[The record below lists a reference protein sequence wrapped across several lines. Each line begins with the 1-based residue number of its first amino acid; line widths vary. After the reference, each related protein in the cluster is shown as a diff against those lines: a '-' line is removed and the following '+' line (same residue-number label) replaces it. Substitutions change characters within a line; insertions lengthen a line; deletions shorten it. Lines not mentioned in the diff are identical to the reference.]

1 MSSTLSRSWPL
12 LTSIALH
19 GVMATLLS
27 GVMIS
32 IPQQQPLPRKAAPI
46 PIIRWEPRPPNPT
59 PPPMA
64 DPLLDEITETV
75 REAAAEP
82 VALEPIADLLP
93 DPHLD
98 DSDDSDDLD
107 DADDIVAPSPVLV
120 AVATVPQ
127 DIDPVEAPESV
138 KPLVEISPQVR
149 IELFQPATVE
159 MEWQPIY
166 PRECIRKGQQGE
178 VILSVQVS
186 ADGVVLSVEVQ
197 QSSGHRLLDRAAVK
211 SVERLRFVPATRDGV
226 PVSSTL
232 ELPLLYQ
239 LET

>member
-1 MSSTLSRSWPL
+1 MPRTISRSWPL
-12 LTSIALH
+12 LTSITLH
-19 GVMATLLS
+19 GVMAGVLS

-32 IPQQQPLPRKAAPI
+32 IPPQQPRPSKEVPV
-46 PIIRWEPRPPNPT
+46 PIIRWEPRPPGPT

-64 DPLLDEITETV
+64 DPLLDEISETV
-75 REAAAEP
+75 SEAAAEP
-82 VALEPIADLLP
+82 VALEPIADPLSEP
-93 DPHLD
+93 RPE
-98 DSDDSDDLD
+98 DSDDLD
-107 DADDIVAPSPVLV
+107 DADDIVVPSPVLV

-127 DIDPVEAPESV
+127 DIDEVEAPESV

-149 IELFQPATVE
+149 IELFEPATVE

-178 VILSVQVS
+178 VILMVQVS
-186 ADGVVLSVEVQ
+186 ADGDVLSVEVQ

-211 SVERLRFVPATRDGV
+211 SVESLRFVPATRDGV

>member
-1 MSSTLSRSWPL
+1 
-12 LTSIALH
+12 
-19 GVMATLLS
+19 
-27 GVMIS
+27 
-32 IPQQQPLPRKAAPI
+32 
-46 PIIRWEPRPPNPT
+46 
-59 PPPMA
+59 
-64 DPLLDEITETV
+64 
-75 REAAAEP
+75 
-82 VALEPIADLLP
+82 
-93 DPHLD
+93 
-98 DSDDSDDLD
+98 
-107 DADDIVAPSPVLV
+107 
-120 AVATVPQ
+120 
-127 DIDPVEAPESV
+127 V

-149 IELFQPATVE
+149 IELFEPATVE

-178 VILSVQVS
+178 VILLVQVS
-186 ADGVVLSVEVQ
+186 ADGDVLSVEVQ